1 MGSDRVAGS
10 MQLVE
15 NLSKPFVTH
24 IGQGFGR
31 QFGLAKREFLTIKF
45 PALAFDART
54 DGRAYITPDHR
65 QRAERWADAELPGRL
80 AAPQVRRILR

>member
-15 NLSKPFVTH
+15 DLSKPFVTH

-31 QFGLAKREFLTIKF
+31 QLGLAKREFLTIKF
-45 PALAFDART
+45 PALAFDA
-54 DGRAYITPDHR
+54 
-65 QRAERWADAELPGRL
+65 
-80 AAPQVRRILR
+80 